1 MNIEEVARAQF
12 RLDTNCP
19 EECEERYRIMINRS
33 VKLDGARM
41 FDGMSIDFRAVI
53 FKGDAYIMASD
64 ELMEWTKEKYE
75 KFKPEWFC
83 AFSNLRTLDQKL
95 MESGLKIHD
104 THVYFLPDEYA
115 EEYELECPYEVR
127 WFEDEE
133 IDDFPDREKFPHA
146 LPGLKLQP
154 DRIAAAVFDEGV
166 PVAAAGASED
176 GKFMW
181 QIGIDV
187 LPEYEHHGLAVF
199 LVDSLKKKILEKGIL
214 PYYGTS
220 ESHSL
225 SQDVAIRSGFLPA
238 WAEVFVKKIE
248 KT

>member
-1 MNIEEVARAQF
+1 MNIEEMARAQF
-12 RLDTNCP
+12 RLDTNCS
-19 EECEERYRIMINRS
+19 EECENNYRIMINPSKRLS
-33 VKLDGARM
+33 GARI
-41 FDGMSIDFRAVI
+41 FEGMSDDFRAVI
-53 FKGDAYIMASD
+53 FKGDAYIMAS
-64 ELMEWTKEKYE
+64 ERLMEWTKKSYEKY
-75 KFKPEWFC
+75 KPEWFC
-83 AFSNLRTLDQKL
+83 EFGNLRRLDKKL

-104 THVYFLPDEYA
+104 THIYFLPDEYA

-127 WFEDEE
+127 WYEDDAVKEVT
-133 IDDFPDREKFPHA
+133 DHKVFPHA
-146 LPGLKLQP
+146 LPESKTQP
-154 DRIAAAVFDEGV
+154 DRLAVAAFDEGRPIAV
-166 PVAAAGASED
+166 AGASDD
-176 GKFMW
+176 GKYMW

-238 WAEVFVKKIE
+238 WAEIFVKKIE